1 MPALQSSLLIQLPS
15 ETTYMA
21 NQVTQADIEAAL
33 SSYQD
38 PYLNSDLVSFG
49 AIQNIAISE
58 SDVSIDIHLPYPSE
72 FLKGGTAEILKVMV
86 GNVEGI
92 ENVEINISWEVSAH
106 KSQNTVEAISN
117 VKNII
122 AVASG
127 KGGVGKSTT
136 SVNLAIALAKDGAKV
151 GLLDADIYGPSQG
164 LLMGVAEGTRP
175 KTIDNKWFVPIEAH
189 GVKTMSMAYLTTDDT
204 PMVWRGPMVAGALM
218 QILTQTAWGELDYLI
233 IDMPPGTGDI
243 QLTLSQKFPVAG
255 SVVVTTPQDI
265 ALLDAK
271 KGIEMFRKV
280 NIPVLGII
288 ENMSMHICSNCGHAE
303 HIFGELG
310 GQKIADQYDT
320 QLLGSLPLSKFI
332 REQSDAGTP
341 VVVEQENSDV
351 ALMYR
356 NLARNVAVA
365 LAKRSANDQQIP
377 NISISDD

>member
-1 MPALQSSLLIQLPS
+1 MTDILLTPA
-15 ETTYMA
+15 A
-21 NQVTQADIEAAL
+21 IEEAL

-38 PYLNSDLVSFG
+38 PYLNTDLVSYG
-49 AIQNIAISE
+49 AVQNIDIKAGK
-58 SDVSIDIHLPYPSE
+58 VSIHIHLPYPSD
-72 FLKGGTAEILKVMV
+72 FLKSGTAEILKVMV
-86 GNVEGI
+86 GNVEG
-92 ENVEINISWEVSAH
+92 VESVDINIDWEVSAH
-106 KSQNTVEAISN
+106 KSQNTVEAISS
-117 VKNII
+117 VKNIV

-175 KTIDNKWFVPIEAH
+175 ETIDNKWFVPIEAH

-218 QILTQTAWGELDYLI
+218 QILTQTTWGELDYLI

-303 HIFGELG
+303 HIFGEAG
-310 GQKIADQYDT
+310 GQKIAEQYDT
-320 QLLGSLPLSKFI
+320 KLLGSLPLSKFI

-341 VVVEQENSDV
+341 VVVKEENSDV

-365 LAKRSANDQQIP
+365 LAKRSENDQQIP

>member
-1 MPALQSSLLIQLPS
+1 MTDILLTPA
-15 ETTYMA
+15 A
-21 NQVTQADIEAAL
+21 IEAAL

-38 PYLNSDLVSFG
+38 PYLNTDLVSFG
-49 AIQNIAISE
+49 AVQKIDINGN
-58 SDVSIDIHLPYPSE
+58 DVSIAIHLPYPSD

-86 GNVEGI
+86 GNVDG
-92 ENVEINISWEVSAH
+92 VESVDVSITWEVCAH
-106 KSQNTVEAISN
+106 KSQNTVEAISQ

-136 SVNLAIALAKDGAKV
+136 SVNLAISLAKDGAKV

-175 KTIDNKWFVPIEAH
+175 ATIDNKWFVPIEAH

-255 SVVVTTPQDI
+255 SVIVTTPQDI

-303 HIFGELG
+303 HIFGENG

-320 QLLGSLPLSKFI
+320 KLLGSLPLSKFI

>member
-1 MPALQSSLLIQLPS
+1 MTDILITPA
-15 ETTYMA
+15 A
-21 NQVTQADIEAAL
+21 IESAI

-38 PYLNSDLVSFG
+38 PYLNTDLVSFG
-49 AIQNIAISE
+49 AVQNIAINGS
-58 SDVSIDIHLPYPSE
+58 SVSVDIHLPYPSD
-72 FLKGGTAEILKVMV
+72 FLKGGTVEILKVMI
-86 GNVEGI
+86 GNVDGV
-92 ENVEINISWEVSAH
+92 ENVDVNISWEVAAH
-106 KSQNTVEAISN
+106 KSQNTVEAISQ

-136 SVNLAIALAKDGAKV
+136 SVNLAISLAKDGAKV

-175 KTIDNKWFVPIEAH
+175 ATIDNKWFVPIEAH

-255 SVVVTTPQDI
+255 SVIVTTPQDI

-280 NIPVLGII
+280 NIPVLGIV

-303 HIFGELG
+303 HIFGEDG

-320 QLLGSLPLSKFI
+320 KLLGSLPLSKFI

-341 VVVEQENSDV
+341 VVIEQENSDV

-365 LAKRSANDQQIP
+365 LSNRSANDQQIP

>member
-1 MPALQSSLLIQLPS
+1 MTDTLI
-15 ETTYMA
+15 
-21 NQVTQADIEAAL
+21 NQAAIEAAL

-38 PYLNSDLVSFG
+38 PYLNTDLVSFG
-49 AIQNIAISE
+49 AVQDIDIE
-58 SDVSIDIHLPYPSE
+58 GDKVSIDIHLPYPSD
-72 FLKGGTAEILKVMV
+72 FLKGGTEEILKVMV
-86 GNVEGI
+86 GNVEGV
-92 ENVEINISWEVSAH
+92 ENVEININWEVSAH
-106 KSQNTVEAISN
+106 KSQNTVEAISQ

-136 SVNLAIALAKDGAKV
+136 SVNLAISLAKDGAKV

-164 LLMGVAEGTRP
+164 LLLGVASGTRP

-189 GVKTMSMAYLTTDDT
+189 GVKTMSMAYLTTDET
-204 PMVWRGPMVAGALM
+204 PMVWRGPMVSGALM

-255 SVVVTTPQDI
+255 SVIVTTPQDI

-280 NIPVLGII
+280 NIPVLGVV

-303 HIFGELG
+303 HIFGENG

-332 REQSDAGTP
+332 REQSDAGVP
-341 VVVEQENSDV
+341 VVIEQEHSDV

-356 NLARNVAVA
+356 NLARTVAVA
-365 LAKRSANDQQIP
+365 LAKRTANDQQIP

>member
-1 MPALQSSLLIQLPS
+1 MTDILLTPA
-15 ETTYMA
+15 A
-21 NQVTQADIEAAL
+21 IEAAL

-38 PYLNSDLVSFG
+38 PYLNTDLVSFG
-49 AIQNIAISE
+49 AVQKINIEGGNVGIH
-58 SDVSIDIHLPYPSE
+58 IHLPYPSD
-72 FLKGGTAEILKVMV
+72 FLKSGTAEILKVMV
-86 GNVEGI
+86 GNVDG
-92 ENVEINISWEVSAH
+92 VESVDINIDWEVSAH
-106 KSQNTVEAISN
+106 KSQNSVEAISN

-175 KTIDNKWFVPIEAH
+175 ETIDNKWFVPIEAH

-280 NIPVLGII
+280 NIPVLGIV
-288 ENMSMHICSNCGHAE
+288 ENMSMHVCSNCGHAE
-303 HIFGELG
+303 HIFGEDG
-310 GQKIADQYDT
+310 GQKIAEQYDT

-332 REQSDAGTP
+332 REQSDAGSP

-365 LAKRSANDQQIP
+365 LAKRGVNDQQIP
-377 NISISDD
+377 SISISDD

>member
-1 MPALQSSLLIQLPS
+1 MTDILLTP
-15 ETTYMA
+15 TA
-21 NQVTQADIEAAL
+21 IEAAIA
-33 SSYQD
+33 SYQD
-38 PYLNSDLVSFG
+38 PYLNTDLVSFG
-49 AIQNIAISE
+49 AIKNIAINGSN
-58 SDVSIDIHLPYPSE
+58 VSVDIHLPYPSE
-72 FLKGGTAEILKVMV
+72 FLKGGTAEILKVMI
-86 GNVEGI
+86 GNLDGVE
-92 ENVEINISWEVSAH
+92 NADVNISWEVAAH
-106 KSQNTVEAISN
+106 KSQNSVEAISQ

-136 SVNLAIALAKDGAKV
+136 SVNLALSLAKDGAKV

-164 LLMGVAEGTRP
+164 LLMGVVEGTRP
-175 KTIDNKWFVPIEAH
+175 DTIDNKWFVPIEAH

-255 SVVVTTPQDI
+255 SVIVTTPQDI

-280 NIPVLGII
+280 NIPVLGIV

-303 HIFGELG
+303 HIFGEDG

-320 QLLGSLPLSKFI
+320 KLLGSLPLSKFI
-332 REQSDAGTP
+332 REQSDAGRP
-341 VVVEQENSDV
+341 VVIEQENSDV

-365 LAKRSANDQQIP
+365 LANRSANDQQIP

>member
-1 MPALQSSLLIQLPS
+1 MTDTLLIQA
-15 ETTYMA
+15 T
-21 NQVTQADIEAAL
+21 IEAAL

-38 PYLNSDLVSFG
+38 PYLNTDLVSFG
-49 AIQNIAISE
+49 AVQHIDIQGNK
-58 SDVSIDIHLPYPSE
+58 VSIDIHLPYPSD
-72 FLKGGTAEILKVMV
+72 FLKGGTEEILKVMV
-86 GNVEGI
+86 GNVDG
-92 ENVEINISWEVSAH
+92 VESVDINISWEVSAH

-164 LLMGVAEGTRP
+164 LLMGVVPGTRP

-204 PMVWRGPMVAGALM
+204 PMVWRGPMVSGALM

-255 SVVVTTPQDI
+255 SVIVTTPQDI

-303 HIFGELG
+303 HIFGENG

-332 REQSDAGTP
+332 REQSDAGVP

-356 NLARNVAVA
+356 NLARTVAVA
-365 LAKRSANDQQIP
+365 LAKRTANDQQIP

>member
-1 MPALQSSLLIQLPS
+1 M
-15 ETTYMA
+15 
-21 NQVTQADIEAAL
+21 
-33 SSYQD
+33 
-38 PYLNSDLVSFG
+38 
-49 AIQNIAISE
+49 
-58 SDVSIDIHLPYPSE
+58 
-72 FLKGGTAEILKVMV
+72 
-86 GNVEGI
+86 
-92 ENVEINISWEVSAH
+92 
-106 KSQNTVEAISN
+106 
-117 VKNII
+117 
-122 AVASG
+122 
-127 KGGVGKSTT
+127 
-136 SVNLAIALAKDGAKV
+136 AKDGAKV

-175 KTIDNKWFVPIEAH
+175 ATIDNKWFVPIEAH

-255 SVVVTTPQDI
+255 SVIVTTPQDI

-303 HIFGELG
+303 HIFGENG

-320 QLLGSLPLSKFI
+320 KLLGSLPLSKFI